1 MIQPDRPGSRSAER
15 QTNTK
20 QVDVERLWRA
30 YKERGDRNA
39 RDTLVLSHARLVKYC
54 AGRIAMGLPPNVEAD
69 DLISYGIFGLLDAV
83 EKYDPARGVKF
94 ETYAIARIRGA
105 MLDGLRAADWVPRSV
120 RHEAREIERAMS
132 RVEGRTGR
140 PATDVE
146 VAAELGV
153 DLRRYHQML
162 QETQGAALL
171 SLEETWSD
179 ENGQLE
185 YSIQQLLQDEST
197 SDPSKVAELTEA
209 REQLAAAIDRLP
221 ERERLVIALYYYE
234 GLTLKEIGKVLDVS
248 ESRVSQLHTKAVLH
262 LRAAL
267 GVLFEVEPAPGRS
280 QG

>member
-1 MIQPDRPGSRSAER
+1 MAQPDRLDRSEEREAEAR
-15 QTNTK
+15 QAEA
-20 QVDVERLWRA
+20 ERLWRA
-30 YKERGDRNA
+30 YKERGDKNA
-39 RDTLVLSHARLVKYC
+39 RDRLVLSHARLVKYC

-105 MLDGLRAADWVPRSV
+105 ILDGLRAADWVPRSV
-120 RHEAREIERAMS
+120 RQVAREIERAIS

-140 PATDVE
+140 PATDAE
-146 VAAELGV
+146 VATELGV
-153 DLRRYHQML
+153 DLDRYYQML

-171 SLEETWSD
+171 SLEESWSD
-179 ENGQLE
+179 EDGHQV
-185 YSIQQLLQDEST
+185 YSIQQLVQDAST
-197 SDPSKVAELTEA
+197 RDPSEIVELTEI
-209 REQLAAAIDRLP
+209 RERLAEAIDRLP

-248 ESRVSQLHTKAVLH
+248 ESRASQLHTKAVLH

-267 GVLFEVEPAPGRS
+267 SELYESGPTASRS